1 MYIIIILVSITGLL
15 SVTTQGIVIVYDCT
29 SLHSFNLLTKWIGYV
44 GTVSICNNNV
54 HSSTT
59 KKCVI
64 SGFPILC
71 RVHGF
76 MACFVTAEPLF
87 VTQHATA
94 DVSLMLLAS
103 KVDLDSKREVP
114 TDDGLKVY
122 TECFT

>member
-1 MYIIIILVSITGLL
+1 MSIQ
-15 SVTTQGIVIVYDCT
+15 VQQ
-29 SLHSFNLLTKWIGYV
+29 KQ
-44 GTVSICNNNV
+44 
-54 HSSTT
+54 
-59 KKCVI
+59 CVNF
-64 SGFPILC
+64 GFPILC

-76 MACFVTAEPLF
+76 MACFVTTEPLF

-122 TECFT
+122 TKCFT